1 MLHMKYDVVIKRKV
15 AKGLRKL
22 PVWVQKKMAVLAEDL
37 REKGPEQLVWQNYS
51 KLSQTEYHCH
61 LGTSWVFCWRHQSR
75 TIIIY
80 SVKIRLDYYFEAVK
94 SLRLGAR
101 LFAAKLI
108 FCPILS
114 DLTTFLSAEGREEVA
129 I

>member
-1 MLHMKYDVVIKRKV
+1 VSTLFKLFSIRPGFFIFKPFWFRLTSFGTVAGLLDRLLNKKV
-15 AKGLRKL
+15 
-22 PVWVQKKMAVLAEDL
+22 
-37 REKGPEQLVWQNYS
+37 
-51 KLSQTEYHCH
+51 
-61 LGTSWVFCWRHQSR
+61 
-75 TIIIY
+75 Y

-94 SLRLGAR
+94 SLHLGAR

-129 I
+129 T